1 MEDVALLA
9 EAGRVTGSAAS
20 RRLRAQGKVPAVL
33 YGHGTE
39 PIALAVDRKEL
50 RAALTHEAGLN
61 ALITLKVGDARHL
74 AMARQLQRAPVG
86 GSLDHVDFVVVRR
99 DEIVAVEVPVR
110 VVGEAIEVERADG
123 LVEQLLFSL
132 LVHATPANIPPAIEV
147 DVTNLTVGD
156 SVRVSDLSLPEGAQ
170 TEMDPEEPVVIAQA
184 ARAEEELGE
193 GGETAEG
200 AATEPASGQDP
211 TGGTASEE

>member
-9 EAGRVTGSAAS
+9 ETGRVTGSAAS

-33 YGHGTE
+33 YGHGTD

-74 AMARQLQRAPVG
+74 AMARQLQRTPVG

-156 SVRVSDLSLPEGAQ
+156 YVRVSDLSLPEGAQ
-170 TEMDPEEPVVIAQA
+170 TEVDPEEPVVIAQA

-193 GGETAEG
+193 ADESAEG
-200 AATEPASGQDP
+200 AAAEPAGGQDS
-211 TGGTASEE
+211 TGGTSSEE